1 MRPIEH
7 LLPGSLIALVLVG
20 NVPTHARGSNVRQN
34 TAHHQTHPQ
43 PHAPAPPP
51 TMSMPLLVLPPYDLE
66 IEGPKNAEGNPEEG
80 RQIQEDRPIGKRQW
94 FVRLWNDPAATVTAA
109 LVVLTVPYV
118 VFASFQAR
126 AGVIAANA
134 AKKSA
139 ETADR
144 ALRELERPFV
154 LVSSV
159 KSNMADAIAEVISEP
174 PRPRV
179 KITIK
184 NFGRT
189 PAIIETLGSR
199 IRLSGDDSLLPVMDA
214 QDLVLGPGDIH
225 EFETTY
231 DGAYGQGIAYQIRG
245 GFVTAWL
252 AFCIKYRDIFG

>member
-1 MRPIEH
+1 
-7 LLPGSLIALVLVG
+7 
-20 NVPTHARGSNVRQN
+20 
-34 TAHHQTHPQ
+34 
-43 PHAPAPPP
+43 
-51 TMSMPLLVLPPYDLE
+51 
-66 IEGPKNAEGNPEEG
+66 
-80 RQIQEDRPIGKRQW
+80 
-94 FVRLWNDPAATVTAA
+94 
-109 LVVLTVPYV
+109 
-118 VFASFQAR
+118 
-126 AGVIAANA
+126 
-134 AKKSA
+134 
-139 ETADR
+139 
-144 ALRELERPFV
+144 
-154 LVSSV
+154 
-159 KSNMADAIAEVISEP
+159 MADAIAEVISEP